1 MSGSGSGKSKKWLVI
16 SFGIL
21 VLTVVYVALQPP
33 NNSEILPR
41 KIDSTVLGNLEE
53 STTAETA
60 SGPGRYIGNPEAI
73 AAGKSEYDVHC
84 AACHLSDARGAI
96 GPNLRKHLKFGSTP
110 EKIYESIEKG
120 RPAGM
125 PAFGKQLSNEK
136 ISKIIAYIE
145 SLR

>member
-1 MSGSGSGKSKKWLVI
+1 MSESGKSKGWLVI

-21 VLTVVYVALQPP
+21 VLTIVYEVFQPP
-33 NNSEILPR
+33 QNTEVLPR
-41 KIDSTVLGNLEE
+41 KIDPEVMGALEQSTATE
-53 STTAETA
+53 TTAE
-60 SGPGRYIGNPEAI
+60 PGRYIDNPDAI
-73 AAGKSEYDVHC
+73 AAGKAEYETHC

-96 GPNLRKHLKFGSTP
+96 GPNLRKRLKFGSTP

-125 PAFGKQLSNEK
+125 PAFGKQLSNDK

>member
-33 NNSEILPR
+33 QNSEILPR
-41 KIDSTVLGNLEE
+41 KINPTVMDALEQSTEE
-53 STTAETA
+53 QTIA
-60 SGPGRYIGNPEAI
+60 GPGRYIGNPEAI
-73 AAGKSEYDVHC
+73 AAGKSEYDAHC

-125 PAFGKQLSNEK
+125 PAFGKQLSDEK